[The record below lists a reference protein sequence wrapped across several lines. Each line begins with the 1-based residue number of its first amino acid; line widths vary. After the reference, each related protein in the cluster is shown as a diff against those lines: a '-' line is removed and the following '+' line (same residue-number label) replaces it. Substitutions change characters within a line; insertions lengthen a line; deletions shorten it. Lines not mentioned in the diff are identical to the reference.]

1 MFLFTCLSHKHYI
14 NFVIMIWLSKIQ
26 EVLPERFARFLSQV
40 KLIKTNEMVAVM
52 AKLKGIF
59 NLILSSMRFAFMSIR

>member
-1 MFLFTCLSHKHYI
+1 MFLFTCLSDKHYI
-14 NFVIMIWLSKIQ
+14 NLCIIIWLSKIQ

-52 AKLKGIF
+52 AKLKES
-59 NLILSSMRFAFMSIR
+59 LSSMRFAFMSMR

>member
-1 MFLFTCLSHKHYI
+1 MFLFTCFSDKHYI
-14 NFVIMIWLSKIQ
+14 NLCITIWLSKIQ

-52 AKLKGIF
+52 AKLKES
-59 NLILSSMRFAFMSIR
+59 LSNVRFAFMSIR

>member
-1 MFLFTCLSHKHYI
+1 MFLFTCLSDKHYI
-14 NFVIMIWLSKIQ
+14 NLCIIIWLSKIQ

-52 AKLKGIF
+52 AKLKES
-59 NLILSSMRFAFMSIR
+59 LSSMRFAFMSIR

>member
-1 MFLFTCLSHKHYI
+1 MFLFTCFSDKHYI
-14 NFVIMIWLSKIQ
+14 NLCITIWLSKIQ

-52 AKLKGIF
+52 AKLKES
-59 NLILSSMRFAFMSIR
+59 LSSVRFAFMSIR